1 MAEALVDADA
11 ISIGVVLNAH
21 GEVVRVINPDHEWQL
36 DLVQRDLAEGETMQ
50 RVAKDTFGVSRTKR
64 NAMTLVQVANIC
76 RTLGPV
82 REAIRNPVPDAEI
95 DPKTGRTL

>member
-1 MAEALVDADA
+1 
-11 ISIGVVLNAH
+11 
-21 GEVVRVINPDHEWQL
+21 
-36 DLVQRDLAEGETMQ
+36 MQ